1 MARRDR
7 ALAGGLAGVVV
18 VAVVA
23 LSIVLASP
31 ATEAGDETRVVSA
44 MVAGGVAAPVS
55 SSTLPTPAPPPS
67 DPRAPTPI
75 VEVGSIAIPA
85 IGLDATMRE
94 GVTLTIIDLG
104 PSHWPGSAMPGERGN
119 VVVAGHRTIRSRPF
133 IDLDRLAAGD
143 EIVFRTSAGTF
154 TYRVTRTFVVEP
166 RDLWIIDPTPEST
179 VTLFACHPK
188 GSARQRIVV
197 KGELVQASAQ

>member
-1 MARRDR
+1 M
-7 ALAGGLAGVVV
+7 V
-18 VAVVA
+18 VAVAALIVA
-23 LSIVLASP
+23 LAAPGGEGVD
-31 ATEAGDETRVVSA
+31 EGDLVSA

-55 SSTLPTPAPPPS
+55 SSTLPTPVPPPR
-67 DPRAPTPI
+67 DPRAPTP
-75 VEVGSIAIPA
+75 VVDVGSIAIPA
-85 IGLDATMRE
+85 VGLDATMRE

-104 PSHWPGSAMPGERGN
+104 PAHWPGSAMPGEQGN

-133 IDLDRLAAGD
+133 ADLDRLVVGD

-154 TYRVTRTFVVEP
+154 TYRVTRSLVVEP
-166 RDLWIIDPTPEST
+166 HDLWIIEPTPEYT

-188 GSARQRIVV
+188 GSARQRFVV